1 MITAKTNDGFEI
13 ELSEDAL
20 DDAELLDALGG
31 MQDGNVFD
39 MSRLTLRLLG
49 KEGRKKL
56 YDHLRTPDGRVP
68 VAKVADA
75 LGELMNSFTAGK
87 KLCILAELIAS
98 DEDAL
103 ICDFAQYYHVLDW
116 RALPLRLAATL
127 AAGLPETS
135 RSLRKAAGRTVDF
148 ETELLAYAADRL
160 TQVLWWLHNDTS
172 KPPSVLADLRGEAD
186 TSNVQCYASA
196 EEFDA
201 ALAALKGG

>member
-39 MSRLTLRLLG
+39 MSHLTLRLLG

-56 YDHLRTPDGRVP
+56 YDHLRTPGWPCAGGQGGGRSGR
-68 VAKVADA
+68 ADEQ
-75 LGELMNSFTAGK
+75 LHGRK

-135 RSLRKAAGRTVDF
+135 RSLRKATGRTVDF

-186 TSNVQCYASA
+186 SSNVQSYASA

>member
-1 MITAKTNDGFEI
+1 M
-13 ELSEDAL
+13 
-20 DDAELLDALGG
+20 
-31 MQDGNVFD
+31 
-39 MSRLTLRLLG
+39 
-49 KEGRKKL
+49 
-56 YDHLRTPDGRVP
+56 
-68 VAKVADA
+68 
-75 LGELMNSFTAGK
+75 
-87 KLCILAELIAS
+87 
-98 DEDAL
+98 
-103 ICDFAQYYHVLDW
+103 LDW
-116 RALPLRLAATL
+116 RALPVRLAATL

-160 TQVLWWLHNDTS
+160 TQVLWWLHRDTS

>member
-1 MITAKTNDGFEI
+1 M
-13 ELSEDAL
+13 
-20 DDAELLDALGG
+20 
-31 MQDGNVFD
+31 
-39 MSRLTLRLLG
+39 
-49 KEGRKKL
+49 
-56 YDHLRTPDGRVP
+56 
-68 VAKVADA
+68 
-75 LGELMNSFTAGK
+75 
-87 KLCILAELIAS
+87 
-98 DEDAL
+98 
-103 ICDFAQYYHVLDW
+103 QYYHVLDW

-160 TQVLWWLHNDTS
+160 TQVLWWLHSDTS

-186 TSNVQCYASA
+186 TSNVQSYASA